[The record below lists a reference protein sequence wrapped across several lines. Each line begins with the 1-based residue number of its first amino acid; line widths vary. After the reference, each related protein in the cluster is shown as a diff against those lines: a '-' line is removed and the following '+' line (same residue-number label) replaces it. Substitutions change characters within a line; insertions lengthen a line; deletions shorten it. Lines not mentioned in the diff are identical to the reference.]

1 MNTKLFLIAALALLI
16 LAPPARAQ
24 EDEERRDYM
33 HALRMDCESGDER
46 ACERLRHMRH
56 EAQEERERQEYQR
69 HEYQGERGAG
79 APPLVAD
86 PKVAL
91 CLAIETNYNNC
102 VRQQSGP
109 GRHEGCGAWVIE
121 LKANHCF

>member
-1 MNTKLFLIAALALLI
+1 MNTRLLLIAGLAVAFS
-16 LAPPARAQ
+16 APLARAQ
-24 EDEERRDYM
+24 DYGDRREYMHELRRD
-33 HALRMDCESGDER
+33 CEEGDER

-56 EAQEERERQEYQR
+56 EQEERERREYP
-69 HEYQGERGAG
+69 GERGER
-79 APPLVAD
+79 APAPVGD

-91 CLAIETNYNNC
+91 CAAIENNYNNC
-102 VRQQSGP
+102 IRQQSGP

>member
-1 MNTKLFLIAALALLI
+1 MKTKLLLIAGLALAI
-16 LAPPARAQ
+16 SAPLARAQ
-24 EDEERRDYM
+24 EDGERREYM
-33 HALRMDCESGDER
+33 HELREACENGDER

-56 EAQEERERQEYQR
+56 EEHEERERREY
-69 HEYQGERGAG
+69 EGERGGG
-79 APPLVAD
+79 APPPVAD

-91 CLAIETNYNNC
+91 CAAIENNYNNC
-102 VRQQSGP
+102 VREQSGP

>member
-1 MNTKLFLIAALALLI
+1 MKTKLLLIAGLALTISATL
-16 LAPPARAQ
+16 ARAQ
-24 EDEERRDYM
+24 DEGRREYM
-33 HALRMDCESGDER
+33 HELRVDCENGDDR

-56 EAQEERERQEYQR
+56 EEREERERE
-69 HEYQGERGAG
+69 EYQGEPGRG

-91 CLAIETNYNNC
+91 CAAIENNYNNC
-102 VRQQSGP
+102 VREQSGP